1 MPMFFQKEQVFCFFE
16 TLYLFI
22 LLLQPIGLLL
32 PLGKEKMQNFLIN
45 K

>member
-22 LLLQPIGLLL
+22 LLLQSIGLLL
-32 PLGKEKMQNFLIN
+32 PFRKRENAEFLD
-45 K
+45 